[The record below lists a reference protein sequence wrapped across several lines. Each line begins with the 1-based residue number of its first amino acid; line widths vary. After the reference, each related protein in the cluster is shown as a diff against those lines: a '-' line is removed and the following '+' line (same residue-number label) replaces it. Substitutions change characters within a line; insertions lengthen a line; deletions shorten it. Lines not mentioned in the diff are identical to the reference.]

1 MHSVQKTYLVAAL
14 LTLFM
19 PMLAACD
26 VTAPSQVTTGKIRL
40 STQTKNIVLP
50 AQTVDKAQVEN
61 IAADYMRN
69 GNGKMSVLVS
79 YLDGNAVNET
89 KARQR
94 GNAYKSALQS
104 KGLSTV
110 EVNTVS
116 VTTQPDANQAI
127 ISYHALTASAP
138 KNCDR
143 ITGYQGGDTL
153 ENMKKYPIGCETKSI
168 LSQMIADP
176 SDLMGKTGTAKGDA
190 RRASATVEPYK
201 AGTPNQPL
209 DGMQASTIGAN

>member
-1 MHSVQKTYLVAAL
+1 MHSVKKTCLIAVL
-14 LTLFM
+14 LTLSL
-19 PMLAACD
+19 PLLAACD

-40 STQTKNIVLP
+40 STQTKTIVLP
-50 AQTVDKAQVEN
+50 AQTVDKEQVET
-61 IAADYMRN
+61 ITADYART
-69 GNGKMSVLVS
+69 GKGKISVLVS
-79 YLDGNAVNET
+79 YLDGNPVNEI

-94 GNAYKSALQS
+94 GNAYKSAFQRRGIP
-104 KGLSTV
+104 KV

-116 VTTQPDANQAI
+116 VATPTDANQAI

-143 ITGYQGGDTL
+143 LTGYQGGDTL
-153 ENMKKYPIGCETKSI
+153 DNMRTYPIGCETKSI

-176 SDLMGKTGTAKGDA
+176 SDLMGKAGTAKDDA
-190 RRASATVEPYK
+190 RRAGAVVEPYK

-209 DGMQASTIGAN
+209 KGMQASTIGTN

>member
-1 MHSVQKTYLVAAL
+1 MHSIQKTCLIAVLLAL
-14 LTLFM
+14 SLPL
-19 PMLAACD
+19 LAACD

-50 AQTVDKAQVEN
+50 AQAVDKAQVEN
-61 IAADYMRN
+61 IAADYART
-69 GNGKMSVLVS
+69 GKGKVTVLVS
-79 YLDGNAVNET
+79 YLDGNPVNEI

-94 GNAYKSALQS
+94 GNAYKNALQRS
-104 KGLSTV
+104 GLSTV

-116 VTTQPDANQAI
+116 VATPPDAGQAI

-153 ENMKKYPIGCETKSI
+153 DNMKKYPIGCETKSI

-176 SDLMGKTGTAKGDA
+176 SDLMGKAGTEKDDS
-190 RRASATVEPYK
+190 RRAGATVETYK
-201 AGTPNQPL
+201 TGTPNQPL
-209 DGMQASTIGAN
+209 KGMQASTIGAN